1 MKVLR
6 NSSQA
11 ARVMYGNVSRAFLRV
26 ANWSSAIRMRLC
38 ERLCAIHEAENAR
51 LLFTKWQNSIQ
62 SAWAQSNTFCACLE
76 GAYIIDKTINALHD
90 RASSFM
96 HRSRVGAVKYL
107 LCMSRRRLYYWQNDR
122 YATWPCL
129 PVLCIEHVAG
139 IEILSGKHCVVQI
152 ARRRRKIL
160 LFKIIVP
167 CPKTRF

>member
-76 GAYIIDKTINALHD
+76 GAYIIQKTINTLHD
-90 RASSFM
+90 SASSFI
-96 HRSRVGAVKYL
+96 HATRVAVKYL
-107 LCMSRRRLYYWQNDR
+107 FVFKRFQTINTRKHTVFWWFLFPKNVGLRSDLGGQCLWLSLHLVTDLRKRR
-122 YATWPCL
+122 
-129 PVLCIEHVAG
+129 G
-139 IEILSGKHCVVQI
+139 I
-152 ARRRRKIL
+152 
-160 LFKIIVP
+160 
-167 CPKTRF
+167 T